1 MTVASARSAVRPFA
15 SSIAQTILAAVVAV
29 MVLALAGC
37 EPSGTSDVVL
47 EENGKTR
54 VGPAVATATVSRAVA
69 PGDRTLVLKGF
80 RGTVMLEGTTASTA
94 ELEFVK
100 RGLGGTQA
108 EADEHLGGVRVTEE
122 GTAEEYVYT
131 VEADDEDRSA
141 ADVRGSIPD
150 GVKLRV
156 EHAAGAVSVLG
167 VTGPI
172 RVEHEHGPVDV
183 RDAESSVNVE
193 IKNGDVTV
201 QYRVLPATASVN
213 LSTAN
218 GDMELAVPPESSLQ
232 LDAETSV
239 GDIFVRGL
247 TFSPQRLTPR
257 RAGARYVAQ
266 GGAGDVTA
274 TLRTENG
281 SIVIRNAPPVLPD
294 DPAADTLAPPADTSA
309 APAPADTLSSST
321 PDDTTSQ
328 QRTSDTVTGDT
339 ATRDTATADT
349 AASDTAASDTTGGDD
364 ANMPPPDRLDPPT
377 PVPDTTG

>member
-1 MTVASARSAVRPFA
+1 VIV
-15 SSIAQTILAAVVAV
+15 AAVVAAT
-29 MVLALAGC
+29 VLVFAGC
-37 EPSGTSDVVL
+37 EPSGTSDIVL
-47 EENGKTR
+47 EENGQAR
-54 VGPAVATATVSRAVA
+54 VGPAVETETVSRAVA

-100 RGLGGTQA
+100 RGLGGTQE
-108 EADEHLGGVRVTEE
+108 EAQEHLGGVRVTEE

-156 EHAAGAVSVLG
+156 EHAAGAVSILG

-183 RDAESSVNVE
+183 RDAEAGVNVE
-193 IKNGDVTV
+193 IKNGDITV
-201 QYRVLPATASVN
+201 QYRVLPATASVS

-218 GDMELAVPPESSLQ
+218 GDMELALPPEASVQ
-232 LDAETSV
+232 VDAETSV
-239 GDIFVRGL
+239 GEIFVRGL
-247 TFSPQRLTPR
+247 TFDPQRLTPR

-266 GGAGDVTA
+266 RGAGDVTA

-294 DPAADTLAPPADTSA
+294 DPAADTLASPADTST
-309 APAPADTLSSST
+309 APAPADTLPSDT
-321 PDDTTSQ
+321 PDDTTSR
-328 QRTSDTVTGDT
+328 QRASDTAPGDTATGDT
-339 ATRDTATADT
+339 APRDTATG
-349 AASDTAASDTTGGDD
+349 DTTRGVD
-364 ANMPPPDRLDPPT
+364 AEMPPPDRLDPPT
-377 PVPDTTG
+377 PAPDTTG